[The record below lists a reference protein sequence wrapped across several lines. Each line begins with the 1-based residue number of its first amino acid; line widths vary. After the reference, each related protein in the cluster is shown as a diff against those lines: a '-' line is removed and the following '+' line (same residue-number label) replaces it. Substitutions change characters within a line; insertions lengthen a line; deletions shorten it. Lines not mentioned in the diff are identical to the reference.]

1 MLCRRALSIFLLV
14 VAPVTQAANLCF
26 FPGGKQAADVPCDL
40 KAQVSMCCGSVAACL
55 SNGLCKDEK
64 TTNETGVAYARGTC
78 TDPTWQSPICPQ
90 HCQLNQD
97 TPRNSSAFDFRLNGV
112 QMWEC
117 DAQGYGNP
125 ANYCC
130 ESAAEKTR
138 CCATQSAVFRLA
150 AATPGN
156 ALAIQT
162 YIPPVPTP
170 TTLQTA
176 PAPTSGLDSA
186 RATSTGAPVPGPA
199 AANSNGP
206 LDRNGLIAV
215 GVGAGLGGAALA
227 SIVVMLLVRR
237 MTRRDQTSQVSA
249 VSSQSD
255 YYYQGPPP
263 GSQAGD
269 VAKWQTLT
277 RYDTAEMDRGAGH
290 ARYWAAAEAKDGMDP
305 YRTPRLGTPN
315 ESPVMG
321 RPSPTAQ
328 FGVGLGL
335 DKRPLPP
342 TPESED
348 PNPPPGK
355 KQSIYEMPG
364 W

>member
-1 MLCRRALSIFLLV
+1 MLCRRALSVFLLV

-26 FPGGKQAADVPCDL
+26 FPGGKQASDVPCDQ
-40 KAQVSMCCGSVAACL
+40 KADVSMCCGSVSACL

-64 TTNETGVAYARGTC
+64 TTNTTGVAYARGTC

-97 TPRNSSAFDFRLNGV
+97 TPKNSSSFDFRLNGV

-130 ESAAEKTR
+130 ESASEKTR
-138 CCATQSAVFRLA
+138 CCSTKTALFKLA

-162 YIPPVPTP
+162 YVASATASPT
-170 TTLQTA
+170 LVTA
-176 PAPTSGLDSA
+176 PSPTSSVDSTS
-186 RATSTGAPVPGPA
+186 ATSTGGSSASTSGSGTVS
-199 AANSNGP
+199 SNGT
-206 LDRNGLIAV
+206 LDHNGLIAV

-227 SIVVMLLVRR
+227 SIVVMILVRR
-237 MTRRDQTSQVSA
+237 MTQREQTNQGSVASGH
-249 VSSQSD
+249 SD
-255 YYYQGPPP
+255 YYYQGPP
-263 GSQAGD
+263 GSHAGD
-269 VAKWQTLT
+269 VTKWQTLT
-277 RYDTAEMDRGAGH
+277 RYDTADADHNPGH
-290 ARYWAAAEAKDGMDP
+290 ARYWEAKDGMDP
-305 YRTPRLGTPN
+305 YRTPRAGTPTQ
-315 ESPVMG
+315 SPVMG

-342 TPESED
+342 TPTSE
-348 PNPPPGK
+348 PNPPPEK
-355 KQSIYEMPG
+355 KRSIYEMPG